1 MAGKQI
7 SRYGHIKKMAEVE
20 LKVAGCAC
28 DIPSHAYTLN
38 FALNPDWPRFFSY
51 APDIQ
56 KYLEKVCDVFDLRK
70 YITFNTEATRA
81 EWKDDVGK
89 WKVTLRQTTS
99 SGEER
104 EFQEEIQ
111 AKLTNISY
119 LGCLENLFTFNGKQG
134 HELLQVYQC
143 DFVDAKF
150 YELESLVFA
159 EGKRQKT
166 ALWVDIALFKSGELL
181 LVPEPFLAL
190 L

>member
-1 MAGKQI
+1 MHAEGQI
-7 SRYGHIKKMAEVE
+7 RVLALGLIKKGERVFISQGYDPVKQKTFYRAMGGGVDFGETSLE
-20 LKVAGCAC
+20 
-28 DIPSHAYTLN
+28 
-38 FALNPDWPRFFSY
+38 AL
-51 APDIQ
+51 
-56 KYLEKVCDVFDLRK
+56 
-70 YITFNTEATRA
+70 
-81 EWKDDVGK
+81 
-89 WKVTLRQTTS
+89 
-99 SGEER
+99 ER

-143 DFVDAKF
+143 DFADTKF